1 MPQERQYRSDE
12 HTPIEIKEL
21 APGELHAA
29 STILAHGMC
38 ENPLHIRVF
47 GGTHDRRRQR
57 LSQLLDL
64 LITHVHANGNVLG
77 AYMQGELIGVLG
89 MIRPG
94 RCRPPLRARLRFGL
108 VLLTSVPPA
117 VLLRIHRWLSA
128 WERHDP
134 SEPHWHIG
142 PLAVLP
148 AYRRRGIGRRLMM
161 TCCQR
166 MDARAGWFLRKT
178 LTVFRVLLVNTTYVF
193 VRLRRGPGI
202 IGDLATSGGRS
213 RPTCGS
219 VRNHRESLQAFPGN
233 HFDLIAF

>member
-1 MPQERQYRSDE
+1 MPRERQYRSDE

-94 RCRPPLRARLRFGL
+94 RCRPTLRARLRFGL
-108 VLLTSVPPA
+108 VLLTSVPPT

-128 WERHDP
+128 WEHHDP

-148 AYRRRGIGRRLMM
+148 AYRRRGIGRHLMM

-166 MDARAGWFLRKT
+166 MDARAAAAWLETDLEINVTFYQT
-178 LTVFRVLLVNTTYVF
+178 LGFVVVKQERVLGVPNWF
-193 VRLRRGPGI
+193 MRR
-202 IGDLATSGGRS
+202 A
-213 RPTCGS
+213 
-219 VRNHRESLQAFPGN
+219 HA
-233 HFDLIAF
+233 A